1 MAEVIDNRGQNRFEM
16 ALAVGMAF
24 VAYRHAEG
32 VIFLDHAEV
41 PQALE
46 GRGIGSALVKATLE
60 AVRREGLQVIPR
72 CPFIAAYIRRHPEF
86 ADLLA
91 SR

>member
-16 ALAVGMAF
+16 ALADGMAF